1 MDKWTW
7 IYFPTNPST
16 TFILQNIFNLRPWR
30 KPLNGSAAAEI
41 HHLPVLIISV
51 RMNIQIKYQLV
62 FMVLLMYWSTLPAL
76 AYHSNVEA
84 CEEDCFYR
92 LLNCEA
98 LQLCIV
104 YMYSPPTYEL
114 STGRRL
120 ESPNCQ
126 QSRWIHLR
134 GNRTIFV
141 EWLWAHA
148 GNWKLLAQ
156 TNFWKCSVV

>member
-1 MDKWTW
+1 MN
-7 IYFPTNPST
+7 INIFYFPTKPST
-16 TFILQNIFNLRPWR
+16 TFILFLKNI
-30 KPLNGSAAAEI
+30 
-41 HHLPVLIISV
+41 VLISVPGGKPSMEVLQQKFTTYQCWPSVWKWISKS
-51 RMNIQIKYQLV
+51 NTSWSS
-62 FMVLLMYWSTLPAL
+62 WSTLPAL
-76 AYHSNVEA
+76 AYHPNVEA